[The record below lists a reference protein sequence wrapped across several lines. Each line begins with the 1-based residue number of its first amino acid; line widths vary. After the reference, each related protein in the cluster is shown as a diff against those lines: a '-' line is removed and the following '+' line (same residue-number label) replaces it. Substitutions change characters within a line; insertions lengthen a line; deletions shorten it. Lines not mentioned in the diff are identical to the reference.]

1 MTRLHALGL
10 GLLLAMTVPA
20 YSQDKAAPKP
30 APAAAPAAT
39 APAPASPTTPA
50 TAPAATTPL
59 AATAAAKPA
68 TTASPTPAAAP
79 VAAAPAVA
87 PAAAPAAAAAKPAA
101 APAAPMAA
109 EKADAPKKRRVAMKR
124 KPKDTCTKLDDP
136 WDNVCDIRKKAQL
149 ACNDLP
155 TGQKA
160 AKKPKKGQTPMTTEN
175 RRQQCVDNY
184 MRNV

>member
-39 APAPASPTTPA
+39 APAPVSPTT
-50 TAPAATTPL
+50 AAG
-59 AATAAAKPA
+59 
-68 TTASPTPAAAP
+68 
-79 VAAAPAVA
+79 
-87 PAAAPAAAAAKPAA
+87 AAKPAA

-160 AKKPKKGQTPMTTEN
+160 AKKSKKGQTPMTTEN